1 MYIYIYIYRYRHTG
15 SNCIRQSDCIPTSH
29 GPWSLCSHEFPWYH
43 RFLSPW
49 GGSTTAFCENPGG
62 QFGLQWPGFFRRF
75 WNGCQS
81 QHDVEKLMELMYLY
95 LFQETFDIIWP
106 GIYSF
111 CQGEVEN
118 LLFTLFCRRRRYTE
132 PSCRL
137 DFCPDPAVMPG
148 YVWNTSGP
156 RPSGG
161 HMAPSLAL
169 NDAVVDG
176 LLVALNSE
184 MEQHLE
190 QLIRN
195 ENTILYIISRIHSLQ
210 IWSWFFCIQ
219 HLLIWKNVLFFLN
232 FQWPAVSAQSSSMD
246 WSTLD
251 RCSPRKLLPLGC
263 GWCEI

>member
-1 MYIYIYIYRYRHTG
+1 MYIYIYIYIGIDILAVIVSDNPTVSPLAMGHGHCVPMISPIFVTMRRLHHSLLWESGWTVWSPVTG
-15 SNCIRQSDCIPTSH
+15 IK
-29 GPWSLCSHEFPWYH
+29 
-43 RFLSPW
+43 
-49 GGSTTAFCENPGG
+49 
-62 QFGLQWPGFFRRF
+62 FRRF
-75 WNGCQS
+75 WNGFQS

-176 LLVALNSE
+176 LSVALNSE

-195 ENTILYIISRIHSLQ
+195 DNII
-210 IWSWFFCIQ
+210 
-219 HLLIWKNVLFFLN
+219 
-232 FQWPAVSAQSSSMD
+232 
-246 WSTLD
+246 
-251 RCSPRKLLPLGC
+251 
-263 GWCEI
+263 